1 MFIDPAEEQELFLHG
16 VEDFKMFSFSFLP
29 LGIVVVISGYFTAL
43 EIPRN
48 AMAISIARGL
58 VFVVI
63 SLFAMTFLLGETGV
77 WLSMAVSEA
86 MSLVLA
92 LTLYAGYMKKDSL
105 AADV

>member
-1 MFIDPAEEQELFLHG
+1 
-16 VEDFKMFSFSFLP
+16 
-29 LGIVVVISGYFTAL
+29 
-43 EIPRN
+43 
-48 AMAISIARGL
+48 MAISIARGL